1 MIVFSVTQKI
11 PKIIKNTVIFRML
24 ILILITERP
33 TKIYDLIVYKQLVID
48 YIKCLRFF
56 KLKLTVSR
64 RSKPFDKK

>member
-1 MIVFSVTQKI
+1 
-11 PKIIKNTVIFRML
+11 ML